1 MHFYHKR
8 RILSPEGLG
17 LGDARMRRTTAYSAG
32 TRHSRA
38 GMGPRGDVLF
48 MRKLLLFIVAVL
60 VIGGVVGAFVLSQWK
75 IPAPKAPVE
84 KTIPDEK
91 FPH

>member
-1 MHFYHKR
+1 
-8 RILSPEGLG
+8 
-17 LGDARMRRTTAYSAG
+17 
-32 TRHSRA
+32 
-38 GMGPRGDVLF
+38 
-48 MRKLLLFIVAVL
+48 MRKLLLFIVAAL
-60 VIGGVVGAFVLSQWK
+60 VIGGAVGAFVLSQWS

>member
-1 MHFYHKR
+1 MLAHSETPRKMR
-8 RILSPEGLG
+8 EPVIPVAGW
-17 LGDARMRRTTAYSAG
+17 ARG
-32 TRHSRA
+32 

-48 MRKLLLFIVAVL
+48 MRKLLLFIVAAL
-60 VIGGVVGAFVLSQWK
+60 VIGVVVGAFVLSQWS

>member
-1 MHFYHKR
+1 
-8 RILSPEGLG
+8 
-17 LGDARMRRTTAYSAG
+17 
-32 TRHSRA
+32 
-38 GMGPRGDVLF
+38 
-48 MRKLLLFIVAVL
+48 MRKLTLFIFATL
-60 VIGGVVGAFVLSQWK
+60 VIVVAVGAFVLSQWD